1 MFRARKK
8 TSILDLKFKNIPL
21 PVLGVLFLIVLVTSL
36 FFQKNQYRD
45 YQYELNSITH
55 ENVIAPFT
63 FPILKSEETLQQ
75 ERENILKKTP
85 FVFAYEE
92 EVQQEVIEE
101 IDEFQTDIEGLRK
114 ARRDFQKSRNTIKD
128 KASADTDKR
137 YIADSLNYIS
147 KKNSLLNKY
156 DILVGSELGRF
167 IEFNLD
173 VFDNDLFLDVKKSI
187 KRNYQDFTSDIS
199 TQEITSEKILIQTDG
214 EELIEY
220 PENILNLQ
228 DAWVSLKK
236 DLAKEFDGETLELA
250 HALAIHFFEP
260 NLVYDEKTTQ
270 KRQKEAIKKVPVSQ
284 GIVLENEKIVDAN
297 TKVTQEIFRKLRS
310 LSRER
315 AKRAEEKGGI
325 RKFIPIIGD
334 PMIFIGHFTLVGIV
348 LSFLVTFLLAYKPGI
363 TKQVKKMTLIG
374 ILILFQVILAF
385 LFKYQFNISEYAI
398 PITISAMMLTIL
410 FDPKI
415 AFVGTTCISILVGTQ
430 IGGDVYFIIIS
441 IFVSSFAIYSVR
453 KLRNRSQLFLSI
465 IYIVLG
471 YFFSIAVSELL
482 QFSSFTSIGHHF
494 LYAGINGIVAPFL
507 TYGFIGLIEKPFDLT
522 TDLTLLELADFN
534 HPLLKRLSKNAPGTF
549 AHCIQVGNLAEA
561 AADAV
566 GANALM
572 ARVGS
577 YYHDV
582 GKILKPEYFV
592 ENQSYI
598 SNKHDNLAPN
608 MSALI
613 IINHVKEGQ
622 KLAKEYKLPKVVA
635 DFIPTHHGTT
645 KVEYFLNRA
654 QNQAEDPGDINE
666 ADFEYPGPKPNT
678 KETGI
683 VMIVESVEAACRSIE
698 KPTIGNIIKIID
710 MIIAKRLEEGQLD
723 NCPLTFSDL
732 NKIKGDIKTNTGILP
747 VLKSIYHLRPEYP
760 EKEKK
765 TEKQAKKN
773 ATN

>member
-1 MFRARKK
+1 MFRTRKK
-8 TSILDLKFKNIPL
+8 TSILNLKFKNIPL
-21 PVLGVLFLIVLVTSL
+21 PVLGVLFGIVLITSL

-45 YQYELNSITH
+45 YQYEINSITH
-55 ENVIAPFT
+55 ENIIAPFT
-63 FPILKSEETLQQ
+63 FPILKSEEVLQQ

-85 FVFAYEE
+85 FVFTFDED
-92 EVQQEVIEE
+92 VQQTVMNQFNTFNEKIKELR
-101 IDEFQTDIEGLRK
+101 IAKQRFQRSRK
-114 ARRDFQKSRNTIKD
+114 KFNDQGRN
-128 KASADTDKR
+128 DTNER
-137 YIADSLNYIS
+137 YIADSLTFIS
-147 KKNSLLNKY
+147 AKNDLLNQF
-156 DILVGSELGRF
+156 DILIGSELGRY
-167 IEFNLD
+167 IEY
-173 VFDNDLFLDVKKSI
+173 DLGLFGDELFAEVKKAI
-187 KRNYQDFTSDIS
+187 RRNYQEFVADIN
-199 TQEITSEKILIQTDG
+199 TQEITSEKILVQKAG

-228 DAWVSLKK
+228 DAWINLKK
-236 DLAKEFDGETLELA
+236 VLDNEYDGETLELA
-250 HALAIHFFEP
+250 HTLAIHFFEP
-260 NLVYDEKTTQ
+260 NLVFDEKTTQ
-270 KRQKEAIKKVPVSQ
+270 KRQKEAIKKVPISQ

-297 TKVTQEIFRKLRS
+297 TKVTQEIYRKLRS

-315 AKRAEEKGGI
+315 AKRAELKGGL
-325 RKFIPIIGD
+325 RRYIPIVGD
-334 PMIFIGHFTLVGIV
+334 PVIFLGHFTLVGII
-348 LSFLVTFLLAYKPGI
+348 LSFLVTFLLAYKPSI
-363 TKQVKKMTLIG
+363 IKQVKMMILIG
-374 ILILFQVILAF
+374 ILILFQIIIAF
-385 LFKYQFNISEYAI
+385 LFKYQFSISEYAI

-410 FDPKI
+410 FDPKL
-415 AFVGTTCISILVGTQ
+415 AFVGTTCISIMVGTQ

-482 QFSSFTSIGHHF
+482 QFSSFSSIGRHF
-494 LYAGINGIVAPFL
+494 IFAGINGVIAPFL

-566 GANALM
+566 GANALL

-582 GKILKPEYFV
+582 GKILKPEYYV

-654 QNQAEDPGDINE
+654 QNQAEDPDDINE
-666 ADFEYPGPKPNT
+666 TDFEYPGPKPGT
-678 KETGI
+678 RETGI
-683 VMIVESVEAACRSIE
+683 VMLVESIEAACRSIE

-710 MIIAKRLEEGQLD
+710 MIIAKKLDEGQLD

-765 TEKQAKKN
+765 NEKQAKKN